1 MFAKN
6 ASKEL
11 EVFHQKIY
19 LCVSEGV
26 LKLSMT
32 PQQWFLSV
40 SLISFCLFL
49 ILSFKSKSKMKMK
62 SLILV

>member
-6 ASKEL
+6 ASEEL

-26 LKLSMT
+26 LKLSVT
-32 PQQWFLSV
+32 QKQWFLSV
-40 SLISFCLFL
+40 SFISFCPFL
-49 ILSFKSKSKMKMK
+49 ILSFKSKMKMK
-62 SLILV
+62 RLILV